1 MVIAR
6 EHLGGGGAGQR
17 TVDFVNQTVDEIG
30 HAT

>member
-6 EHLGGGGAGQR
+6 EHLGGGGAGQG
-17 TVDFVNQTVDEIG
+17 TVDLVNQTVDEIA